1 MATGRAGHEAGARR
15 RREAVERHRQAGVGA
30 VTIKKAKLS
39 PSAIEDAW
47 QREATRV
54 AIAEARAVIVGGAM
68 PPLTPIGRLSDTEWG
83 WIVAAVLFGW
93 ISTRAR
99 QATSN
104 GVGPNTFLYA
114 NEAFNPDP
122 WDAGAIEA
130 ILPELGNCEADWS
143 KSLSQFSREEMIAF
157 LGDAYNLIGKAML
170 ARDQGEQLVTRKGPP
185 GTAEA
190 APAEANWDD
199 PIPF

>member
-1 MATGRAGHEAGARR
+1 MACKFKPRF
-15 RREAVERHRQAGVGA
+15 
-30 VTIKKAKLS
+30 
-39 PSAIEDAW
+39 PSLTAIEDAW

-54 AIAEARAVIVGGAM
+54 AVEKARAVVSGGAL
-68 PPLTPIGRLSDTEWG
+68 PPLTPVGRLSDSEWG

-93 ISTRAR
+93 VTTRSR

-104 GVGPNTFLYA
+104 GVGPNKSLYG
-114 NEAFNPDP
+114 NDAFNPDP

-170 ARDQGEQLVTRKGPP
+170 ARDKGEKLVTRKGPP
-185 GTAEA
+185 GAAEPTEEQA
-190 APAEANWDD
+190 DWND
-199 PIPF
+199 PVPF

>member
-1 MATGRAGHEAGARR
+1 MACKFKPRF
-15 RREAVERHRQAGVGA
+15 
-30 VTIKKAKLS
+30 
-39 PSAIEDAW
+39 PSLTAIEDAW

-54 AIAEARAVIVGGAM
+54 AVEKARAVVSGGAL
-68 PPLTPIGRLSDTEWG
+68 PPMTPVGRLSDSEWG

-93 ISTRAR
+93 ITTRSR

-104 GVGPNTFLYA
+104 GVGPDKYLYG
-114 NEAFNPDP
+114 NEMLNPDP

-170 ARDQGEQLVTRKGPP
+170 ARDKGEKLVTRKGPP
-185 GTAEA
+185 GAAEPTEEQA
-190 APAEANWDD
+190 DWND
-199 PIPF
+199 PVPF

>member
-1 MATGRAGHEAGARR
+1 MACKFKPRF
-15 RREAVERHRQAGVGA
+15 
-30 VTIKKAKLS
+30 
-39 PSAIEDAW
+39 PSLTAIEDAW

-54 AIAEARAVIVGGAM
+54 AIEQARAVVSGGAL
-68 PPLTPIGRLSDTEWG
+68 PPMTPVGRLSDSEWG

-93 ISTRAR
+93 ITTRSR

-104 GVGPNTFLYA
+104 GVGPDKYLYV
-114 NEAFNPDP
+114 NEMLNPDP

-170 ARDQGEQLVTRKGPP
+170 ARDKGEKLVTRKGPP
-185 GTAEA
+185 GAAEPTEEQA
-190 APAEANWDD
+190 DWND
-199 PIPF
+199 PVPF

>member
-1 MATGRAGHEAGARR
+1 MACKFKPRF
-15 RREAVERHRQAGVGA
+15 
-30 VTIKKAKLS
+30 
-39 PSAIEDAW
+39 PSLTAIEDAW

-54 AIAEARAVIVGGAM
+54 AVEKARAVVSGGAL
-68 PPLTPIGRLSDTEWG
+68 PPMTPVGRLSDSEWG

-93 ISTRAR
+93 ITTRSR

-104 GVGPNTFLYA
+104 GVGPDKYLYV
-114 NEAFNPDP
+114 NEMLNPDP

-170 ARDQGEQLVTRKGPP
+170 ARDKGEKLVTRKGPP
-185 GTAEA
+185 GAAEPTEEQA
-190 APAEANWDD
+190 DWND
-199 PIPF
+199 PVPF

>member
-1 MATGRAGHEAGARR
+1 MACKFKPRF
-15 RREAVERHRQAGVGA
+15 
-30 VTIKKAKLS
+30 
-39 PSAIEDAW
+39 PSLTAIEDAW

-54 AIAEARAVIVGGAM
+54 AVEKARAVVSGGAL
-68 PPLTPIGRLSDTEWG
+68 PPMTPVGRLSDSEWG

-93 ISTRAR
+93 ITTRSR

-104 GVGPNTFLYA
+104 GVGPDKYLYV
-114 NEAFNPDP
+114 NEMLNPDP

-143 KSLSQFSREEMIAF
+143 KSLSQFSREEMITF

-170 ARDQGEQLVTRKGPP
+170 ARDKGEKLVTRKGPP
-185 GTAEA
+185 GAAEPTEEQA
-190 APAEANWDD
+190 DWND
-199 PIPF
+199 PVPF

>member
-1 MATGRAGHEAGARR
+1 MTK
-15 RREAVERHRQAGVGA
+15 
-30 VTIKKAKLS
+30 IKKGKLRFPS

-54 AIAEARAVIVGGAM
+54 AIEKARAVVSGGAV
-68 PPLTPIGRLSDTEWG
+68 PPLTPIGRLSDIEWG

-93 ISTRAR
+93 INTRAV

-104 GVGPNTFLYA
+104 GVGPGKFLYI
-114 NEAFNPDP
+114 NETGLEPDP
-122 WDAGAIEA
+122 WDMGAIEA

-143 KSLSQFSREEMIAF
+143 KSLAEFSREEMIEF

-170 ARDQGEQLVTRKGPP
+170 ARDKGEQLITRKGPP
-185 GTAEA
+185 GTEAAEA
-190 APAEANWDD
+190 QTDWSD
-199 PIPF
+199 PLPF

>member
-1 MATGRAGHEAGARR
+1 VMACKFKPRF
-15 RREAVERHRQAGVGA
+15 
-30 VTIKKAKLS
+30 
-39 PSAIEDAW
+39 PSLTAIEDAW

-54 AIAEARAVIVGGAM
+54 AVEKARAVVSGGAL
-68 PPLTPIGRLSDTEWG
+68 PPMTPVGRLSDSEWG

-93 ISTRAR
+93 ITTRSR

-104 GVGPNTFLYA
+104 GVGPDKYLYV
-114 NEAFNPDP
+114 NEMLNPDP

-170 ARDQGEQLVTRKGPP
+170 ARDKGEKLVTRKGPP
-185 GTAEA
+185 GAAEPTEEQA
-190 APAEANWDD
+190 DWND
-199 PIPF
+199 PVPF

>member
-1 MATGRAGHEAGARR
+1 MACKFNPRF
-15 RREAVERHRQAGVGA
+15 
-30 VTIKKAKLS
+30 
-39 PSAIEDAW
+39 PSLTAIEDAW

-54 AIAEARAVIVGGAM
+54 AVEKARAVVSGGAL
-68 PPLTPIGRLSDTEWG
+68 PPMTPVGRLSDSEWG

-93 ISTRAR
+93 ITTRSR

-104 GVGPNTFLYA
+104 GVGPDKYLYV
-114 NEAFNPDP
+114 NEMLNPDP

-170 ARDQGEQLVTRKGPP
+170 ARDKGEKLVTRKGPP
-185 GTAEA
+185 GAAEPTEEQA
-190 APAEANWDD
+190 DWND
-199 PIPF
+199 PVPF

>member
-1 MATGRAGHEAGARR
+1 MTTGKTKARR
-15 RREAVERHRQAGVGA
+15 PS
-30 VTIKKAKLS
+30 LS
-39 PSAIEDAW
+39 VIEDVW

-54 AIAEARAVIVGGAM
+54 AIKEARAVVAGGSV
-68 PPLTPIGRLSDTEWG
+68 PPLTPIGRLSDTELG

-99 QATSN
+99 QATGN
-104 GVGPNTFLYA
+104 GVGPDKYLYA

-122 WDAGAIEA
+122 WDVGAIEA
-130 ILPELGNCEADWS
+130 ILPELANCQADWS
-143 KSLSQFSREEMIAF
+143 KSLSQFSREEMITF

-170 ARDQGEQLVTRKGPP
+170 ARDKGEELVTRKGPAGEQADP
-185 GTAEA
+185 
-190 APAEANWDD
+190 ND

>member
-1 MATGRAGHEAGARR
+1 MTK
-15 RREAVERHRQAGVGA
+15 
-30 VTIKKAKLS
+30 IKKGKLRFPS
-39 PSAIEDAW
+39 LSAIEDAW

-54 AIAEARAVIVGGAM
+54 AIEQARAVVSGGAL
-68 PPLTPIGRLSDTEWG
+68 PPMTPVGRLSETEWG

-104 GVGPNTFLYA
+104 GIGPDKFLYI
-114 NEAFNPDP
+114 NESFNPNP
-122 WDAGAIEA
+122 WDAGAIES
-130 ILPELGNCEADWS
+130 ILPELGNCQADWS

-170 ARDQGEQLVTRKGPP
+170 TRDTGEKLVTRRLPL
-185 GTAEA
+185 GTAQQPEGDFNDA
-190 APAEANWDD
+190 LP
-199 PIPF
+199 PL